1 MKKIILAIAASALLV
16 SPARAA
22 DWNFYG
28 SARIQTSYHWWDRG
42 DATTNTLQDGDWR
55 IQGAPW
61 YTPSGNDGPNWT
73 QDDDDAGLYWDLL
86 GSSRVGARV
95 KGDPVQGRFEFSR
108 LVHTRLLWGQWKIS
122 PGLRLRVGQDWRPMN
137 NFYSGQQVNDSGM
150 GGPLGAGGIGTH
162 RDPQLKLIIGESQ
175 NLHIAFVEPNIQADT
190 GTADVDYFMPII
202 EAKYHFAADTF
213 FFDVSGAFVSYDV
226 EGDGT
231 AASPDDSLQ
240 AWMVAAGGGMNFG
253 PLYFKANIGYG
264 LNVNDVGAVTNRGQH
279 RNTAKANADGEWD
292 DNDTLLLL
300 GVGGF
305 RFSDQMAIET
315 GLGYETNSD
324 DVNGP
329 GDNDDETLAW
339 YLHFNWQPV
348 LGVSIIPEIG
358 YIDLMDNAFGT
369 DEGDSQYFSIK
380 WQVDF

>member
-1 MKKIILAIAASALLV
+1 MKKIILAIAALTLIA
-16 SPARAA
+16 SPTMAV

-42 DATTNTLQDGDWR
+42 DATTNSFQDSIWR

-73 QDDDDAGLYWDLL
+73 QDDDDSGLFWDLL
-86 GSSRVGARV
+86 NSSRIGARV
-95 KGDPVQGRFEFSR
+95 RGEGVNARFEFNTW
-108 LVHTRLLWGQWKIS
+108 VGTRLLWGQWKIS
-122 PGLRLRVGQDWRPMN
+122 SGLRLRVGRDWRPMN

-162 RDPQLKLIIGESQ
+162 RGDQLKLIIGEDQ
-175 NLHIAFVEPNIQADT
+175 NLHIAFVTPDIEADT
-190 GTADVDYFMPII
+190 GDADVDYFMPII

-253 PLYFKANIGYG
+253 PAYIKTCVGYG

-300 GVGGF
+300 GVIGM
-305 RFSDQMAIET
+305 RFTDQLAIE
-315 GLGYETNSD
+315 GGVGYENNED
-324 DVNGP
+324 DI
-329 GDNDDETLAW
+329 DASHKDETLAV
-339 YLHFNWQPV
+339 YAHLNWSPAP
-348 LGVSIIPEIG
+348 GVSIIPEAG
-358 YIDLMDNAFGT
+358 YIDLMDNANGVE
-369 DEGDSQYFSIK
+369 EGDSQYFSIK